1 MAIESDSQSLHM
13 TLQLPVPPEEIYT
26 AWIDSIGHRDIT
38 GGNAHIDP
46 RQGGNFSAW
55 DGYIS
60 GILLKL
66 EPNKRIVQSWRTTDF
81 HPLDPSSMV
90 EILLEANENGTL
102 LTLKQTELPKGQ
114 AEKYKQGWQEFYFVP
129 MLGYFTIKAEAVKS
143 DSNQR
148 SVTDETVRDQD

>member
-1 MAIESDSQSLHM
+1 MAIESDSRSLQM
-13 TLQLPVPPEEIYT
+13 TLQLPVPPGQIYA
-26 AWIDSIGHRDIT
+26 AWIDSIGHRDFT

-66 EPNKRIVQSWRTTDF
+66 EPDHRIVQSWRTTDF

-90 EILLEANENGTL
+90 EILLEANEDGTL
-102 LTLKQTELPKGQ
+102 LTLNQTEIPKGQ

-129 MLGYFTIKAEAVKS
+129 MLGYFTIKAEAAKS
-143 DSNQR
+143 DPIKLDDSAG
-148 SVTDETVRDQD
+148 TVRDQD

>member
-1 MAIESDSQSLHM
+1 MTLETDSQSLHM
-13 TLQLPVPPEEIYT
+13 TFQLPVPPAQVYA

-38 GGNAHIDP
+38 GGNAQIDP

-66 EPNKRIVQSWRTTDF
+66 EPSHRIVLSWRTTDF

-90 EILLEANENGTL
+90 EIVLDANENGTL
-102 LTLKQTELPKGQ
+102 FSLNQSEIPKGQ
-114 AEKYKQGWQEFYFVP
+114 TEKYREGWQEYYFVP
-129 MLGYFTIKAEAVKS
+129 MLGYFTIKAEQNRIDSTKTDGS
-143 DSNQR
+143 DP
-148 SVTDETVRDQD
+148 VHPEQD